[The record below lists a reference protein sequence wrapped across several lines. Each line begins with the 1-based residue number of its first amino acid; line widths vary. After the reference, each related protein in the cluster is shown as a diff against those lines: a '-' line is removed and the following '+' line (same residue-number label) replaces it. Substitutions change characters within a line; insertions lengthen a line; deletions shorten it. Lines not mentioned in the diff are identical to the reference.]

1 MGWRIGIIKNTVE
14 ISKKCARALFKAQSP
29 KGEIW
34 NELEDVTYKGKLSFN
49 DDHGEWMD
57 FLGSGNNEK
66 FIGVLKKHEAMGDI
80 CFGSLE
86 GDNAGSFW
94 GYRFDGKGG
103 MQKLIGEVTY
113 KIKEWS

>member
-1 MGWRIGIIKNTVE
+1 MGWHIGIVKNTVE
-14 ISKKCARALFKAQSP
+14 ISKKCAKALFNAQSY
-29 KGEIW
+29 ENEVW
-34 NELEDVTYKGKLSFN
+34 SELEDVTHKSTLYFN

-57 FLGSGNNEK
+57 FLGGENEK
-66 FIGVLKKHEAMGDI
+66 FIEVLKKHKVAGDI

-103 MQKLIGEVTY
+103 VQKLIGEVVY
-113 KIKEWS
+113 KIKE